1 MGDKRVLRTR
11 KIALVLTSIMI
22 IALCSGLVSALLPDD
37 ASVSVVWM
45 DQSVQRGETV
55 TLNINFGSNSDNQIV
70 IEKLGL
76 HFDWMEKNQFY
87 TYDLS
92 ANPVTV
98 PARGNY
104 VFSPIPIQIPP
115 YATTGAHTYYVA
127 IDGKEGTDLT
137 SFAWDS
143 DEFTMEIIPSTT
155 PTATPKSSPSGNGG
169 GGTGSSTDL
178 LLIVAVIAAV
188 VIISLLI
195 VVLMMRRK
203 LKQVTA
209 SSTSNPV
216 TPSNVE

>member
-1 MGDKRVLRTR
+1 MLGTR
-11 KIALVLTSIMI
+11 KITLVLTSIMI

-37 ASVSVVWM
+37 VSVSVVWM

-55 TLNINFGSNSDNQIV
+55 TLRINFGSNSDNQIV

-76 HFDWMEKNQFY
+76 HFDWMENNQFY

-98 PARGNY
+98 PARGSY
-104 VFSPIPIQIPP
+104 VFSSVTIQIPP
-115 YATTGAHTYYVA
+115 YATTGSHTYYVA

-137 SFAWDS
+137 SFGWDS
-143 DEFTMEIIPSTT
+143 DEFTMEVVPSST

-169 GGTGSSTDL
+169 GGTGSSSDL

-188 VIISLLI
+188 VIVALLI

-209 SSTSNPV
+209 PAASNPV
-216 TPSNVE
+216 TPPSTE